1 MERAWCRVL
10 LLVLPLLLL
19 PVAAWATDESQP
31 GSTEAL
37 PLTLAECYGLAL
49 KRSETIAIQAELVR
63 QTEGRFIQAL
73 STALPDVAFES
84 SEKRQDGGGGSAF
97 TLKQVPERKFTFSQ
111 PLFAGFKEFSAMR
124 GSRAER
130 RERLQQKARAEQLLF
145 VDVAD
150 AFYLFLE
157 HQQDAQILT
166 AVRDALQARID
177 ELTERERLG
186 RSRASEVVSA
196 QAQLRRVDA
205 QVEGVR
211 SDAVVSRQLLEFL
224 TGASPITAVSE
235 VGFAVP
241 ALEAEAVYLA
251 KSSARPDVRAA
262 EEAWRVFREAVRIAQ
277 ATFLPTVDLEG
288 NYYTKRV
295 GVSQSVDWDALL
307 TVRVPLFQGGEA
319 FGATKEASSKARQAK
334 LQFDQTARS
343 ASLEIQHVYARL
355 QAALARQAALE
366 QALAASE
373 EDYRLQ
379 VEDYRRSLVNNLDV
393 LRTLQTLQDARRD
406 ALHAQYETKRL
417 YWQLRVATG
426 EVL

>member
-1 MERAWCRVL
+1 MEHRAWRRL
-10 LLVLPLLLL
+10 LPVLLLL
-19 PVAAWATDESQP
+19 PVAAWAAEESQP
-31 GSTEAL
+31 GTAEAL

-63 QTEGRFIQAL
+63 QTEGRFLQVL
-73 STALPDVAFES
+73 STALPNIAFES
-84 SEKRQDGGGGSAF
+84 SEKRQAGGGGSAF
-97 TLKQVPERKFTFSQ
+97 TLKEGPERKFTFSQ
-111 PLFAGFKEFSAMR
+111 PLFSGFKEFSAMR

-157 HQQDAQILT
+157 HQQDLQIL
-166 AVRDALQARID
+166 AAIQDALQARIG

-186 RSRASEVVSA
+186 RSRTSEGGSA
-196 QAQLRRVDA
+196 QARLRRVEA
-205 QVEGVR
+205 QMEGVR
-211 SDAVVSRQLLEFL
+211 SDAVTSRQLLEFL
-224 TGASPITAVSE
+224 TGTSPITAVTE
-235 VGFAVP
+235 AGFAVP
-241 ALEAEAVYLA
+241 ALETEAAYLA
-251 KSSARPDVRAA
+251 GVSARPDVRVA
-262 EEAWRVFREAVRIAQ
+262 EEAWRVSREEMHIAQ
-277 ATFLPTVDLEG
+277 AKFFPTVNVEG

-295 GVSQSVDWDALL
+295 GVSEGVDWDALL
-307 TVRVPLFQGGEA
+307 KVRVPLFQGGEA

-343 ASLEIQHVYARL
+343 ASLEIQDVYARL
-355 QAALARQAALE
+355 HAALARQAALE

-379 VEDYRRSLVNNLDV
+379 VEDYRRNLVGNLDV
-393 LRTLQTLQDARRD
+393 LLALQTLQDARRD
-406 ALHAQYETKRL
+406 VLHAQYETKRL

-426 EVL
+426 EAL